1 VLVAEDDGSALDSLR
16 FSLADDIVEL
26 LVLTDDALFL
36 QTLREAAG
44 PTRRVWH
51 VPSADK
57 ASDLLL
63 AGQVGILVLDIPTL
77 ESEAARF
84 IDQIKQQFPDL
95 VMVAAGSREEE
106 TALAGL
112 ISLGIVYRFIHKPM
126 SPGRA
131 RLFTD
136 AAVKKLE
143 DQRRRAAS
151 APAAARSIAPHRGL
165 LIAGIA
171 AAVAIP
177 AVIWALHGASRQDAS
192 AARPPLAETPRS
204 ADSPLLSQ
212 AAAALAANRLTD
224 PSGNNALELYQ
235 RLLVRDPQDAA
246 AKAGVAEVRE
256 RLLARAENALL
267 EEHWDEAAAN
277 IETARRAGV
286 EGGRLAF
293 LSAQL
298 AKSRDRAKTVLAQA
312 RAAKNDSKNAAPR
325 VDDNA
330 AALDLEQSLA
340 MRLLAESRAAIDRRD
355 FETASARI
363 AAADGIAAPAN
374 IQGVQQLLEAA
385 RRQAE
390 SESVA
395 QLLKNAHARLS
406 QDQLIQPENDNAK
419 YYLLALRSIDPANS
433 GLAAA
438 LQDFGVQVTAK
449 ARRALMLEQFDAA
462 RSWLDE
468 AAAVGYSSADSQ
480 SVLNDLD
487 SALAKQKFLSN
498 AVSASELTLLKSVQ
512 PKYPEKA
519 ELDRLQGW
527 VELDFTV
534 AESGEVKDVAVHG
547 ASAPGRFDQA
557 AIAALS
563 QWRYRPVMRDGK
575 PVPQRARIRIRFNL
589 AA

>member
-16 FSLADDIVEL
+16 FSLAGDIVEL
-26 LVLTDDALFL
+26 LVLTNDALFL

-84 IDQIKQQFPDL
+84 IGQIKQQFPDL

-106 TALAGL
+106 TTLAGL
-112 ISLGIVYRFIHKPM
+112 ISAGIVYRFIHKPM

-151 APAAARSIAPHRGL
+151 APSGGRSVTAHRGP

-177 AVIWALHGASRQDAS
+177 AVIWALHGASRQDAA

-204 ADSPLLSQ
+204 PESPLLSQ
-212 AAAALAANRLTD
+212 AAA
-224 PSGNNALELYQ
+224 
-235 RLLVRDPQDAA
+235 
-246 AKAGVAEVRE
+246 KAEVAEVRE
-256 RLLARAENALL
+256 RLLARAENAVL
-267 EEHWDEAAAN
+267 EEHWDEAAAD

-286 EGGRLAF
+286 QGGRLAF

-298 AKSRDRAKTVLAQA
+298 AKSSARAKAVLAQA
-312 RAAKNDSKNAAPR
+312 RAAKNDSKNAAPGI
-325 VDDNA
+325 DDNA
-330 AALDLEQSLA
+330 AAQ
-340 MRLLAESRAAIDRRD
+340 
-355 FETASARI
+355 
-363 AAADGIAAPAN
+363 AN
-374 IQGVQQLLEAA
+374 IQDVQQLLEAA

-390 SESVA
+390 SESAA

-433 GLAAA
+433 GLATA

-480 SVLNDLD
+480 SALNDLD

-534 AESGEVKDVAVHG
+534 AESGEVKDVAVHS

-563 QWRYRPVMRDGK
+563 QWRYRPVVRDGK
-575 PVPQRARIRIRFNL
+575 PVPQRARIRIRFSL